1 MDKIK
6 AMQTFVRIAEA
17 NSFSRAAET
26 LALPRSALTATIQ
39 KLEAFLGTQLLQRT
53 TRRMALTPDGAQYY
67 QQCVE
72 ILGAIDAAE
81 LALRGKG
88 GRPPSGRLRV
98 GLPAALGRHLVVA
111 DIAGFHAAYP
121 ELELELSLSD
131 RLMDVVQEGLDCV
144 LRVGQLQDS
153 ALVGRQLGS
162 MRFLTCAAP
171 SYLARYGTPLEIADL
186 RRHHCVVHFSGR
198 TGRPFDWEWLEQGKP
213 RKVDIGGP
221 VAVDDADAYVS
232 CALQGLGLVQAA
244 AYQLRPHL
252 EQGRLV
258 QVLAQAV
265 PTAMPVSLLYPQGR
279 MAAPRLKV
287 FADWLRERCDADP
300 DLRLE
305 RGGAD

>member
-88 GRPPSGRLRV
+88 GQRPRGRLRV